1 MKQLISRRSFLKA
14 AGVTAAAASMA
25 IGAPAASACWF
36 GDKSDVTIL
45 YTNDVHTYIDKQ
57 SPKLTYAAIADLKQ
71 SYQNAGKDVLL
82 VDAGDHVQGTAYGSM
97 DEGASIIKLMNAAGY
112 DVATPGNHE
121 FDYGYPNLK
130 TLAGEADFPILAA
143 NVRYDNAAALGDQ
156 TTFTTT
162 DGKKIGIFGL
172 DTPETATKAHPD
184 KIKGVS
190 FLAAQEM
197 FDCAQ
202 AQVDALKADGCD
214 YIICLGHLGIDAEST
229 GNRSIDLLEKV
240 TGIDVFIDG
249 HSHSTLEEIKEA
261 TNGTGKVGDTVLTST
276 GTKLANV
283 GMVDISP
290 DGTISTSSLATSELT
305 VTPDAKVAAR
315 AEEIQ
320 KEIDAD
326 YGTVF
331 AKTEVALDGEKANVR
346 TGETNLGDLIADAM
360 LWQAGLLDEGV
371 DAAVTNGGGIRASI
385 AAGDITKKDINTV
398 LPFGNTLYVVKVT
411 GAELLEALEA
421 STYCTP
427 EAIGGFPQVAGIEF
441 TVNTGAQFDTK
452 ELYPGSTYGKP
463 ASINR
468 VMIQT
473 VGGEA
478 FNPEETYTIVT
489 NDFMGAGGDTYYAFK
504 AASSGYDSGVP
515 LDEVVMDYITSE
527 LKGVVSKA
535 QYGETDN
542 RIHTISYND
551 VKAGDWYANA
561 VNYVTLT
568 GLMNGTGD
576 GFSPNLAI
584 NRGMMVTV
592 LYRMAGSPEVTAEN
606 PFTDVPADTW
616 YTDAVIWASE
626 NGITAGTSETTFS
639 PTNSLTREQLATF
652 FYRFADFENPD
663 PIEITGDLTGF
674 TDAGQVASYAT
685 DAMKWA
691 IGEGLISGTTETT
704 LSPKATATR
713 AQVATILMRYTAE

>member
-1 MKQLISRRSFLKA
+1 MKLWKKFSALFLA
-14 AGVTAAAASMA
+14 LVMVLALAIPAGATETEQDLTGHIV
-25 IGAPAASACWF
+25 
-36 GDKSDVTIL
+36 IL
-45 YTNDVHTYIDKQ
+45 HTNDVHGAIGE
-57 SPKLTYAAIADLKQ
+57 YAKVAALKQ
-71 SYQNAGKDVLL
+71 AYQAAGAYVLL
-82 VDAGDHVQGTAYGSM
+82 ADAGDFIQGDPTVSASQGKTAI
-97 DEGASIIKLMNAAGY
+97 ELMNLAGY
-112 DVATPGNHE
+112 DVAAPGNHE

-606 PFTDVPADTW
+606 PFTDVPAATW
-616 YTDAVIWASE
+616 YTDAVIRASE
-626 NGITAGTSETTFS
+626 NDITAGTSDTTFS

>member
-1 MKQLISRRSFLKA
+1 MKLWKKFSALFLA
-14 AGVTAAAASMA
+14 LVMVLALAIPAGATETEQDLTGHIV
-25 IGAPAASACWF
+25 
-36 GDKSDVTIL
+36 IL
-45 YTNDVHTYIDKQ
+45 HTNDVHGAIGE
-57 SPKLTYAAIADLKQ
+57 YAKVAALKQ
-71 SYQNAGKDVLL
+71 AYQAAGAYVLL
-82 VDAGDHVQGTAYGSM
+82 ADAGDFIQGDPTVSASQGKTAI
-97 DEGASIIKLMNAAGY
+97 ELMNLAGY
-112 DVATPGNHE
+112 DVAAPGNHE
-121 FDYGYPNLK
+121 FDCGYPNLK

>member
-1 MKQLISRRSFLKA
+1 MKLWKKFSALFLA
-14 AGVTAAAASMA
+14 LVMVLALAIPAGATETEQDLTGHIV
-25 IGAPAASACWF
+25 
-36 GDKSDVTIL
+36 IL
-45 YTNDVHTYIDKQ
+45 HTNDVHGAIGE
-57 SPKLTYAAIADLKQ
+57 YAKVAALKQ
-71 SYQNAGKDVLL
+71 AYQAAGAYVLL
-82 VDAGDHVQGTAYGSM
+82 ADAGDFIQGDPTVSASQGKTAI
-97 DEGASIIKLMNAAGY
+97 ELMNLAGY
-112 DVATPGNHE
+112 DVAAPGNHE

-290 DGTISTSSLATSELT
+290 DGTISTSSLTTRKLT

>member
-1 MKQLISRRSFLKA
+1 MKLWKKFSALFLA
-14 AGVTAAAASMA
+14 LVMVLALAIPAGATETEQDLTGHIV
-25 IGAPAASACWF
+25 
-36 GDKSDVTIL
+36 IL
-45 YTNDVHTYIDKQ
+45 HTNDVHGAIGE
-57 SPKLTYAAIADLKQ
+57 YAKVAALKQ
-71 SYQNAGKDVLL
+71 AYQAAGAYVLL
-82 VDAGDHVQGTAYGSM
+82 ADAGDFIQGDPTVSASQGKTAI
-97 DEGASIIKLMNAAGY
+97 ELMNLAGY
-112 DVATPGNHE
+112 DVAAPGNHE

-305 VTPDAKVAAR
+305 VTPDAKVVAR

>member
-1 MKQLISRRSFLKA
+1 MKLWKKFSALFLA
-14 AGVTAAAASMA
+14 LVMVLALAIPAGATETEQDLTGHIV
-25 IGAPAASACWF
+25 
-36 GDKSDVTIL
+36 IL
-45 YTNDVHTYIDKQ
+45 HTNDVHGAIGE
-57 SPKLTYAAIADLKQ
+57 YAKVAALKQ
-71 SYQNAGKDVLL
+71 AYQAAGAYVLL
-82 VDAGDHVQGTAYGSM
+82 ADAGDFIQGDPTVSASQGKTAI
-97 DEGASIIKLMNAAGY
+97 ELMNLAGY
-112 DVATPGNHE
+112 DVAAPGNHE

-551 VKAGDWYANA
+551 VKAGDWYANS